1 MGGRVWQI
9 GVEILLATFSWVER
23 RKLADQNVGVL
34 SARDLDMVLDW
45 ELADML
51 LLVSVSDMTPSCI
64 DEATDLRDLTTFNVN
79 VNITRIYK

>member
-1 MGGRVWQI
+1 M
-9 GVEILLATFSWVER
+9 ER

-64 DEATDLRDLTTFNVN
+64 DEATDLRDLTTF
-79 VNITRIYK
+79 TK